1 MGREQKEEKSMNISK
16 RRFLFQNGGYY
27 HIFYRDVRVSAYEH
41 PHMHSFW
48 QCLFVKKG
56 RITQIQDGTKY
67 YQVEGEVFLTP
78 PGREHSLYVF
88 ANDTVYYCVS
98 FSEALLEDALIPY
111 PQIKKDFSNIKVN
124 YCVSPQRL
132 ALLDASCAALMKMP
146 ESVMPYEKDCGYH
159 IACAVISAALADA
172 PLLSQGQPNDG
183 NEQESTMNAVVRYF
197 EQFYFENLNIE
208 EIAEKF
214 GFKRGTF
221 CNRFIER
228 TGISPKR
235 YLTERRIHE
244 AMCLIDTTDPPLNK
258 VAEQVGYN
266 DFSTF
271 YRNFL
276 RITQKTPSE
285 YQAQLRCTQ
294 EKKARESEA
303 TK

>member
-111 PQIKKDFSNIKVN
+111 PQIKKDFSNIK
-124 YCVSPQRL
+124 
-132 ALLDASCAALMKMP
+132 
-146 ESVMPYEKDCGYH
+146 
-159 IACAVISAALADA
+159 
-172 PLLSQGQPNDG
+172 
-183 NEQESTMNAVVRYF
+183 
-197 EQFYFENLNIE
+197 
-208 EIAEKF
+208 
-214 GFKRGTF
+214 
-221 CNRFIER
+221 
-228 TGISPKR
+228 
-235 YLTERRIHE
+235 
-244 AMCLIDTTDPPLNK
+244 
-258 VAEQVGYN
+258 
-266 DFSTF
+266 
-271 YRNFL
+271 
-276 RITQKTPSE
+276 
-285 YQAQLRCTQ
+285 
-294 EKKARESEA
+294 
-303 TK
+303 